1 MKISELKSYIKEEI
15 KKKLA
20 ENAPAKPKVA
30 PAKPQTDNPKRRP
43 LGNPNVDPRPKAMTE
58 GEKEILQKIVDR
70 FKVKK

>member
-1 MKISELKSYIKEEI
+1 MKLSELKLYIKEEI

-43 LGNPNVDPRPKAMTE
+43 LGNPDVKPRPKAMN
-58 GEKEILQKIVDR
+58 
-70 FKVKK
+70 